1 MAAQFTRLN
10 AVMKPTPGPR
20 PPSTPPTGLTRRAT
34 LAWAALAVQ
43 AGSARAAPEV
53 QDDTW
58 RDTARGRDIPVRL
71 RWPAHPGPWPLLV
84 YSHGLGGSRQGADAW
99 GQAWCEAGFLVLH
112 LQHLGSDAEVLRR
125 SGLAGLRAAGN
136 GEQLIARAADVRA
149 VLDGA
154 ARRQRDGDTRWT
166 LVRLDAVA
174 GTLPAVCAV
183 FSVLFL
189 RERISM
195 RVVASI
201 ALATLGVMA
210 VAVQPDSGLPN
221 PKRSLGVALV
231 LAAIACEAVFILGN
245 KRLRQPLPAL
255 AMSTLMSAGG
265 LVLSALPAW
274 WLSKTS
280 PSALSLPAVSG
291 VLYYAWVPTVLGFWL
306 WYAGS
311 AKTSGSGAA
320 LATVWLPVS
329 ALLLS
334 AWVLG
339 EPIGPWQWAGLGFV
353 VVAMVLAAWEGRKA
367 K

>member
-1 MAAQFTRLN
+1 MSWIRAAVQSTVQSDSFKGLLLCSLAMVTVGSTVVASKIIGADIEPFFATALRHAAALPVFLLLMLFTGTRLPSLQTMGWRGA
-10 AVMKPTPGPR
+10 AV
-20 PPSTPPTGLTRRAT
+20 
-34 LAWAALAVQ
+34 LALQAA
-43 AGSARAAPEV
+43 AGSLGYTV
-53 QDDTW
+53 LLIQGVTW
-58 RDTARGRDIPVRL
+58 SSA
-71 RWPAHPGPWPLLV
+71 
-84 YSHGLGGSRQGADAW
+84 ADA
-99 GQAWCEAGFLVLH
+99 
-112 LQHLGSDAEVLRR
+112 
-125 SGLAGLRAAGN
+125 
-136 GEQLIARAADVRA
+136 A
-149 VLDGA
+149 V
-154 ARRQRDGDTRWT
+154 
-166 LVRLDAVA
+166 VA